1 MNALIRIATLS
12 IVLSLAASPAFAQH
26 FSIIK
31 PNSQGGY
38 SGIRGTSATGP
49 NGGSMQKGVVFKTDG
64 QGTVQYGT
72 GRSIV
77 TPSGSTYSGTSSGTY
92 NRTTGLSSSG
102 SHTINGD
109 TYYSSVD
116 QGTITVTDSEGN
128 SKTFTRPFRH

>member
-26 FSIIK
+26 FSIVK

-49 NGGSMQKGVVFKTDG
+49 NGGSMQKGGAFKTNG
-64 QGTVQYGT
+64 QGTVEYGT
-72 GRSIV
+72 GRSIA
-77 TPSGSTYSGTSSGTY
+77 TPNGSTYSGTSSGTY
-92 NRTTGLSSSG
+92 NRDTGLNSSG

-109 TYYSSVD
+109 TYDSTVD
-116 QGTITVTDSEGN
+116 EGTGTVTDGEGN
-128 SKTFTRPFRH
+128 RKTFTRPFRH

>member
-1 MNALIRIATLS
+1 MNALIRIATLG

-26 FSIIK
+26 FSIVK

-49 NGGSMQKGVVFKTDG
+49 NGGSIRKGVVFKTDG

-72 GRSIV
+72 VRSIV

-92 NRTTGLSSSG
+92 NRDTGLNSSG
-102 SHTINGD
+102 SYTINGD
-109 TYYSSVD
+109 TYDWTVD
-116 QGTITVTDSEGN
+116 EGTVTVTDGEGN
-128 SKTFTRPFRH
+128 SKTFTRPFRR